1 MMIML
6 RKAGMLACV
15 LGFAGFAVPAL
26 AAGCPGCDKVVKTG
40 EGFCCGKGETLGV
53 KLTSQKLFDS
63 LEGKKVDKTEI
74 KCDGC
79 KKAAAKGGSCDS
91 CKKYF
96 HDGKAY
102 TSKIAVALAKGKPVS
117 AEKAAQ
123 CAGCKTAHKQ
133 STECTGCGVGFVAS
147 RKYKG
152 EDYKVALAAH
162 KVLAKAVTTS
172 KKCEACAVAMVTDGK
187 CTQCNV
193 SFKNG
198 ETVKKG

>member
-1 MMIML
+1 ML

-26 AAGCPGCDKVVKTG
+26 AAGCPGCDKVTETG
-40 EGFCCGKGETLGV
+40 QGFCCGKGETLGV

-63 LEGKKVDKTEI
+63 LEGKTVDTTKI
-74 KCDGC
+74 KCSGC
-79 KKAAAKGGSCDS
+79 KEAAAKGGSCDS

-102 TSKIAVALAKGKPVS
+102 KSKIAVALAKGKPVS

-123 CAGCKTAHKQ
+123 CAGCKTAHQQ
-133 STECTGCGVGFVAS
+133 STQCTGCGVGFVAS
-147 RKYKG
+147 RKYKSD
-152 EDYKVALAAH
+152 DYKVALAAH
-162 KVLAKAVTTS
+162 KVLAKAVTTA
-172 KKCEACAVAMVTDGK
+172 KKCEACAVAMVTDGE
-187 CTQCNV
+187 CAQCNV

-198 ETVKKG
+198 EKTKKG

>member
-1 MMIML
+1 MIML

-15 LGFAGFAVPAL
+15 LGFAGFTMPVL
-26 AAGCPGCDKVVKTG
+26 AAGCPGCDKVTKTG
-40 EGFCCGKGETLGV
+40 QGFCCGKGETLGV

-63 LEGKKVDKTEI
+63 LEGKKVDTTKI
-74 KCDGC
+74 KCSGC
-79 KKAAAKGGSCDS
+79 KEAAAKGGSCDS

-123 CAGCKTAHKQ
+123 CAGCKTAHQQ
-133 STECTGCGVGFVAS
+133 STQYTGCGVGFVAS
-147 RKYKG
+147 RKYKSD
-152 EDYKVALAAH
+152 DYKVALAAH
-162 KVLAKAVTTS
+162 KVLAKAVTTA
-172 KKCEACAVAMVTDGK
+172 KKCEACAVAMVTDGE
-187 CTQCNV
+187 CAHCNI

-198 ETVKKG
+198 EKIKKG